1 MKNGK
6 KNPVCPKN
14 SFITYLMNQVFI
26 QKNQKTQFRDSI
38 SVGKKVACIL
48 YYLADQ
54 ARFLMRI
61 PKVANS
67 FGAGKS
73 TASKIVRTVSKAISV
88 HLAPKYLSL
97 LTSENEIVKLEE
109 KFYEAHGFPQ

>member
-61 PKVANS
+61 TKAANS
-67 FGAGKS
+67 FGAGRS
-73 TASKIVRTVSKAISV
+73 TASKIVRRVLKAISV

-97 LTSENEIVKLEE
+97 LTCENEIVKLEE
-109 KFYEAHGFPQ
+109 KIYEVHGFPQ

>member
-1 MKNGK
+1 
-6 KNPVCPKN
+6 
-14 SFITYLMNQVFI
+14 
-26 QKNQKTQFRDSI
+26 
-38 SVGKKVACIL
+38 
-48 YYLADQ
+48 
-54 ARFLMRI
+54 MRI